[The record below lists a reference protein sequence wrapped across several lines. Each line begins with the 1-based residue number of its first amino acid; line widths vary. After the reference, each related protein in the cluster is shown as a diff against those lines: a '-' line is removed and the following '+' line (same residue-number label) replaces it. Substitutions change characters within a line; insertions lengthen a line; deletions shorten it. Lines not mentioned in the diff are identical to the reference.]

1 MVLSRMVMCHAGPSK
16 IVTVHHACCYR
27 PAKFRT
33 RRPTSSTTIMASLFL
48 RSLARST
55 KAPTPSRLLQRGL
68 ATSRTCRLEQ
78 KTQDAKTSFDY
89 HTVEDLQ
96 GMSAHEILA
105 EPGTREDAKMRHF
118 TGMFNFFLQ
127 DSFHFLIY
135 EHIVNFGFVTP
146 SS

>member
-1 MVLSRMVMCHAGPSK
+1 
-16 IVTVHHACCYR
+16 
-27 PAKFRT
+27 
-33 RRPTSSTTIMASLFL
+33 MASLFL

-118 TGMFNFFLQ
+118 TGMFNFFYKILSIF
-127 DSFHFLIY
+127 SFMS
-135 EHIVNFGFVTP
+135 V
-146 SS
+146 